1 VRLGSRGL
9 LIAALSAATAFAA
22 WERAIKQQ
30 VGTDFH
36 VFWQAGYDF
45 AHGLPLYQSLP
56 GARSFNYPPFAAQIF
71 QVFGILPLKLAAWL
85 FYVASV
91 ALMVVAVG
99 LSRRLVHP
107 DERARASSLIPLV
120 LGILFS
126 AVFLLD
132 NLDHLQVNL
141 LTFVLCLLGI
151 QAVILGRE
159 VAGAGWIVTA
169 TAIKLTPLFFIGWAL
184 IRGSRRILAAIVA
197 FVGLTLA
204 LPMIQRGLGQGL
216 LDLTTYY
223 HHFLHK
229 FAAGRVIANE
239 RNQNLAAMV
248 YRATTQAADSL
259 PSQGYGYAYLPSLEP
274 AAPLI
279 YRLLALAVATALV
292 IHLIRLRVRHVPVGP
307 LEITSVFLTS
317 HLLSGITWKAHL
329 VTMLFVFYV
338 FFSLNWRRLSRPGLI
353 ALGVAWVGI
362 AVIGLGRDL
371 VGSRLHH
378 NLAGYSVYVWVMLLL
393 FVLSVVWSGRN
404 SLLYRPFSRPSD
416 RRSPCWTSVRDS
428 PWPWD

>member
-1 VRLGSRGL
+1 VRVGSRGL

-56 GARSFNYPPFAAQIF
+56 GARSFNYPPFAAQVF

-91 ALMVVAVG
+91 ALIVVAVG
-99 LSRRLVHP
+99 LSRRLVQP
-107 DERARASSLIPLV
+107 DEPAGARSLIPLV

-126 AVFLLD
+126 AVFVLD
-132 NLDHLQVNL
+132 NLDHVQVNL
-141 LTFVLCLLGI
+141 LTFVLCLLGV

-197 FVGLTLA
+197 FGGLTLA
-204 LPMIQRGLGQGL
+204 LPMVQRGFGQGL

-223 HHFLHK
+223 HHFLQQ

-248 YRATTQAADSL
+248 YRATVTQTADSL

-274 AAPLI
+274 AVPLI
-279 YRLLALAVATALV
+279 YRVLALAVATVLL
-292 IHLIRLRVRHVPVGP
+292 IHLIRLCVRHDPVGP
-307 LEITSVFLTS
+307 LEIASVFLAS

-329 VTMLFVFYV
+329 VTLLFVFYV
-338 FFSLNWRRLSRPGLI
+338 FFSLDWRRMSQPGRI
-353 ALGVAWVGI
+353 ALGFAWVGI
-362 AVIGLGRDL
+362 AVVGFGRDL

-393 FVLSVVWSGRN
+393 FVLSVVWSGRKN
-404 SLLYRPFSRPSD
+404 VSGN
-416 RRSPCWTSVRDS
+416 
-428 PWPWD
+428 